1 MKTHE
6 FTLILTGINEVTD
19 DAANALYEAGCDDGS
34 FASRDGVAFVMF
46 DREAS
51 TMLDAIQSAIA
62 DVRKAG
68 FGVLRVE
75 TDEAAVVAK
84 FNADLIAAL
93 LPTGNAAPIAN
104 QPG

>member
-1 MKTHE
+1 MTTHE

-19 DAANALYEAGCDDGS
+19 DAANALYETGCDDGS

-51 TMLDAIQSAIA
+51 SLLEAIHSATA

-75 TDEAAVVAK
+75 TDQTAVVAK
-84 FNADLIAAL
+84 INAAL
-93 LPTGNAAPIAN
+93 ID
-104 QPG
+104 